1 VLQKATQANEDT
13 MFMNNQS
20 QVAGLVAIVIAGL
33 LPATQLHAE
42 PLKVVVTSK
51 AIHSLVASVMEGTS
65 KPTLLVDGSASP
77 HSFAMKPSGAS
88 ALASA
93 DVFFRVSES
102 IEPFTGK
109 LVKSLPKSVKQVT
122 LAQAPGLVLLKR
134 RTGATFD
141 TKDAHDHDDHDHGA
155 DANDGHVWL
164 DPTNAKA
171 MAKHITDTLAKRDP
185 ANKAAYLTNLNA
197 LETKLDALTTELIQ
211 ITTPIK
217 GRPFI
222 VFHDATQYFEARFG
236 LTAVGAITVSPD
248 VPASA
253 KRLTAVRQK
262 ISKLSAV
269 CVFAEP
275 LFQPNLVAAVTENTT
290 AKPGTLDPEATALD
304 AGPDLYFALMRGLA
318 TATANCLKPAA

>member
-1 VLQKATQANEDT
+1 MMSNRQ
-13 MFMNNQS
+13 NQI
-20 QVAGLVAIVIAGL
+20 AGLAAIVIAGL
-33 LPATQLHAE
+33 LPATQVHAE

-51 AIHSLVASVMEGTS
+51 AIHSLVASVMAGTTQ
-65 KPTLLVDGSASP
+65 PTLLVDGSASP
-77 HSFAMKPSGAS
+77 HTFAMKPSGAA

-122 LAQAPGLVLLKR
+122 LMEAPGLVVLKR
-134 RTGATFD
+134 RTSETFGAND
-141 TKDAHDHDDHDHGA
+141 KHDHDDHGHDHSA
-155 DANDGHVWL
+155 DANDGHAYL
-164 DPTNAKA
+164 DPDNAKA
-171 MAKHITDTLAKRDP
+171 MVKQIAATLAERDP
-185 ANKAAYLTNLNA
+185 VNKPTYLANAAM
-197 LETKLDALTTELIQ
+197 LETKLATLTSELTQ
-211 ITTPIK
+211 ITAPIK
-217 GRPFI
+217 GRPFV

-253 KRLTAVRQK
+253 KRLASLRQR

-290 AKPGTLDPEATALD
+290 AKPSTLDPEATALEP
-304 AGPDLYFALMRGLA
+304 GPELYFALMRGLA
-318 TATANCLKPAA
+318 TATVNCLKPAA

>member
-1 VLQKATQANEDT
+1 MILNRQRQAATVTA
-13 MFMNNQS
+13 FILAS
-20 QVAGLVAIVIAGL
+20 F
-33 LPATQLHAE
+33 LPATQAHAE

-51 AIHSLVASVMEGTS
+51 AIHSLVASVMAGTTQ
-65 KPTLLVDGSASP
+65 PTLLVDGSASP
-77 HSFAMKPSGAS
+77 HTFAMKPSGAA

-93 DVFFRVSES
+93 DVFFRVSET

-141 TKDAHDHDDHDHGA
+141 AKDAHDHDDHGHGA

-171 MAKHITDTLAKRDP
+171 LAKHIADTLAERDP
-185 ANKAAYLTNLNA
+185 TNKATYLANLTA
-197 LETKLDALTTELIQ
+197 LETKLNALITELTQ
-211 ITTPIK
+211 LTTPIT

-253 KRLTAVRQK
+253 KRLAALRHK
-262 ISKLSAV
+262 ISKLGAV

-275 LFQPNLVAAVTENTT
+275 MFQPNLVAAVTENTT
-290 AKPGTLDPEATALD
+290 AKSGTLDPEATTLEP
-304 AGPDLYFALMRGLA
+304 GPELYFALMRGLA